1 MMANMREKQKVKNH
15 KAKFLFQTEKLHHL
29 STFITAVFEQMNAI
43 FPPATL
49 SSPSRAA
56 KTEKNRFFCGKSI
69 KRLFYDLC
77 CFAFPVI
84 LRENEENSNEKK
96 LPKRQLD
103 ASSQFQLIKREPI
116 TTKIAIV
123 SDAIPNGRTTEGV
136 HRTKHG
142 RWTKCTEF
150 TIKQWPST
158 ATSFTIWLQLP
169 RMKVSEKKMNSRRR
183 SNE

>member
-49 SSPSRAA
+49 SSLSRAA

-77 CFAFPVI
+77 CFSFPVI

-123 SDAIPNGRTTEGV
+123 SDAIR
-136 HRTKHG
+136 
-142 RWTKCTEF
+142 
-150 TIKQWPST
+150 
-158 ATSFTIWLQLP
+158 ADD
-169 RMKVSEKKMNSRRR
+169 RRR
-183 SNE
+183 SPHETWTMDKMYGIHYQTMAVDGHQFHYMVATSEDESL